1 MSRPAVFLDRDG
13 TLNEEVGYPSRWSQ
27 VRIFPTSFEAVRR
40 LNAAGF
46 LVVVVTNQSGVGRGY
61 LTEAELKTLHLRM
74 AKAFAAKGAR
84 LDAFYYCPHYNLSAY
99 PNYRLECLCR
109 KPAPGLALQA
119 AADLDLD
126 LSRSYMIGDK
136 SDDLKFGRAVG
147 ATPILVLTGYGAE
160 SQKRIEGL
168 DVRPAAVAADLRDA
182 VDWIL
187 AREHPAGL

>member
-1 MSRPAVFLDRDG
+1 VSRRVVFLDRDG

-27 VRIFPTSFEAVRR
+27 IRIFPTSFESVRR

-46 LVVVVTNQSGVGRGY
+46 LAVVVTNQSGVGRGY
-61 LTEAELKTLHLRM
+61 LTEAELRIIHLRM

-99 PNYRLECLCR
+99 PRYRLDCLCR

-119 AADLDLD
+119 AADLDID
-126 LSRSYMIGDK
+126 LRRSYMIGDK
-136 SDDLKFGRAVG
+136 PDDMKFGQAVG

-160 SQKRIEGL
+160 SQKKIEAL

-187 AREHPAGL
+187 AREQPAGL

>member
-1 MSRPAVFLDRDG
+1 MSRRVVFLDRDG

-27 VRIFPTSFEAVRR
+27 IRIFPAGFEAVRR

-46 LVVVVTNQSGVGRGY
+46 LAVVVTNQSGVGRGY
-61 LTEAELKTLHLRM
+61 LTEAELKIIHLRM

-99 PNYRLECLCR
+99 PRYRLDCLCR

-119 AADLDLD
+119 AADLDID
-126 LSRSYMIGDK
+126 LRRSYMIGDK
-136 SDDLKFGRAVG
+136 PDDVKFGQAVG
-147 ATPILVLTGYGAE
+147 ATPILILTGYGAE
-160 SQKRIEGL
+160 SQKKIETL
-168 DVRPAAVAADLRDA
+168 DIRPAAVAADLRDA

-187 AREHPAGL
+187 AREQPAGL